1 MQGSEILVH
10 AASAGAGKTS
20 VAEAV
25 ECSSSAAPWRD
36 LVRLERSRKPAL
48 GEAEMTMLW
57 PTVSVIRRDSGVLEQ
72 RVGGE
77 AHQAHQALTLSAGSV
92 LTYPEGT
99 PVHVRMAQPVDLT
112 CLQIAPTL
120 LSAAARE
127 LGLSSELM
135 PTWRAGDEQIERMAT
150 LFEIELHSGCLG
162 GRLYGECLAR
172 ELATYLLRSYSRG
185 GRPKGKASP
194 AGKHK
199 IAAALQYIEANA
211 MQALSIPKL
220 AKTVHLSRYHFA
232 RLFKQTTGFA
242 PHQYVLRCRVEE
254 GKRLLRNTDLDLAE
268 IAQRLGFRDQSHFTA
283 RFHKV
288 TGATPKRWR
297 QAA

>member
-1 MQGSEILVH
+1 MQGSEILAH
-10 AASAGAGKTS
+10 AASTSAGKAS
-20 VAEAV
+20 GADAV

-36 LVRLERSRKPAL
+36 LVRLERSRQPAL

-77 AHQAHQALTLSAGSV
+77 ALQALTLSVGSV

-112 CLQIAPTL
+112 CLQIAPAL

-127 LGLSSELM
+127 LGLSSELL
-135 PTWRAGDEQIERMAT
+135 PTWRAGDEQIERIAT
-150 LFEIELHSGCLG
+150 LFELELHSGCLG
-162 GRLYGECLAR
+162 GRLYGEYLAR
-172 ELATYLLRSYSRG
+172 ALATYLLRRYSRA
-185 GRPKGKASP
+185 GRPKGKAGP

-211 MQALSIPKL
+211 TQALSIPKL
-220 AKTVHLSRYHFA
+220 AKMVHLSPYHFA
-232 RLFKQTTGFA
+232 RLFKQTTGLA
-242 PHQYVLRCRVEE
+242 PHQYVLHCRMEE
-254 GKRLLRNTDLDLAE
+254 AKRLLHDTNLDLAE

-297 QAA
+297 QRA